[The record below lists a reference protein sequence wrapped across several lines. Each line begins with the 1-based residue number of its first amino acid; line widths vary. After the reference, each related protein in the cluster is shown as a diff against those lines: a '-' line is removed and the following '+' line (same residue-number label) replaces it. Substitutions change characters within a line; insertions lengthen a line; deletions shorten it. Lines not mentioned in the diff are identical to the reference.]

1 VEKSVKGTPMKKT
14 SSDSGPTKATQ
25 DNGKV
30 RLGDMAP
37 VFATPAPKKVTQ
49 DAATKDGGKVRMGDM
64 APIF

>member
-1 VEKSVKGTPMKKT
+1 MKSIISVNA
-14 SSDSGPTKATQ
+14 DSARAAQ

-37 VFATPAPKKVTQ
+37 VFATAEPKKVTQ
-49 DAATKDGGKVRMGDM
+49 DAATKDSGKVRLGDF

>member
-1 VEKSVKGTPMKKT
+1 MKSKISVTT
-14 SSDSGPTKATQ
+14 DSAKATQ

-49 DAATKDGGKVRMGDM
+49 DAATKDGGKVRLGDF